1 MLLLDIPTG
10 AFKLYGYS
18 AAAIAVAFGVAWIF
32 VSVVNATARQPEAH
46 SKMQSSAMIGAVIV
60 EALAILAFVLA
71 FVL

>member
-1 MLLLDIPTG
+1 MFLLEIPEG
-10 AFKLYGYS
+10 AFKLYGY
-18 AAAIAVAFGVAWIF
+18 AIVAIAVAINVAWIF
-32 VSVVNATARQPEAH
+32 VSVVHDTARQPEAH